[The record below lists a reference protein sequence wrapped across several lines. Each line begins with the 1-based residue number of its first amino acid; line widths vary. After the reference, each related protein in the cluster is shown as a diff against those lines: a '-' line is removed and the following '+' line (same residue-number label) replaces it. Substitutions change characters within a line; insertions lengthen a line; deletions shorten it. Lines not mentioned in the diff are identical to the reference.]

1 MRSVIGNIYTSPPAA
16 SGGVAVLDTGDID
29 GLKASWVSATQISI
43 GVGSCRSDDDTED
56 IVVAATLTATIT
68 STGANG
74 RNVDTAEQA
83 NKWYALCVIKNPT
96 TSTVAAFLINQDDL
110 GGFTFPAGYTVKR
123 RVAWVRNDA
132 SSNLRKT
139 NFKGRGKHRTVFYDV
154 NAVTY
159 LQALSSGSATSYTN
173 VDVSEWLPPTST
185 RGFMSIYI
193 TPPLLIASL
202 AYIRPD
208 GSSSAST
215 SVFFSHY
222 DDSSN
227 GSEFETNAS
236 QVFEY
241 QVNSSGTDL
250 DIWILSY
257 YDEV

>member
-1 MRSVIGNIYTSPPAA
+1 MRSIVGNIYTTPLIS

-29 GLKASWVSATQISI
+29 GLKASWVSATQVSI
-43 GVGSCRSDDDTED
+43 GVGSCRSDDDTQD
-56 IVVAATLTATIT
+56 IVVSATLTATIT

-83 NKWYALCVIKNPT
+83 NKWYALCVIKNP
-96 TSTVAAFLINQDDL
+96 STLAVAAFLINQSDL
-110 GGFTFPAGYTVKR
+110 ATFTYPAGYTVKR
-123 RVAWVRNDA
+123 RVAWIRNDA
-132 SSNLRKT
+132 SSNLRKA
-139 NFKGRGKHRTVFYDV
+139 NFKGRGKHRSVFYDV
-154 NAVTY
+154 DAVTY

-208 GSSSAST
+208 GSSSATT
-215 SVFFSHY
+215 SVFFSHLNS
-222 DDSSN
+222 DSN

-241 QVNSSGTDL
+241 KVNNSGADL
-250 DIWILSY
+250 DIYILSY